1 MKQDGSGIKVDGG
14 MSSNDL
20 LCQILADISGSE
32 IVRPKMTEAT
42 ALGAAMV
49 AGYHMNFFQFLFKD
63 LETEG
68 ASESD
73 SELPLTPKTPV
84 NGTAEVHEH
93 TNGHATQPAQAL
105 PQEPSTPPPKRT
117 GRAFRM
123 PNGLIRSLTCRI
135 SSTALMKT
143 TKKIERSFSLTRDIK
158 YDKRDYDMFHPM
170 MSDSQRQDR
179 INTWKAAVI
188 RSRKWIRVEKQEQ
201 KRIDYKR
208 LSSVPFML
216 YVLMS
221 FGTHILSER
230 LVNG

>member
-1 MKQDGSGIKVDGG
+1 

-49 AGYHMNFFQFLFKD
+49 AGYHMNYFQYLFKD
-63 LETEG
+63 MEAECT
-68 ASESD
+68 SESE
-73 SELPLTPKTPV
+73 SEIPKTPV
-84 NGTAEVHEH
+84 NGAVVGHEH
-93 TNGHATQPAQAL
+93 TNGHATQTTTQANQQIHPMAHPL
-105 PQEPSTPPPKRT
+105 TPEPSTPPPVKT

-123 PNGLIRSLTCRI
+123 PNGIIRSLTSRI
-135 SSTALMKT
+135 SSTSLMMKT
-143 TKKIERSFSLTRDIK
+143 TKKIERSFSLSREIR
-158 YDKRDYDMFHPM
+158 YDKKDYDMFHPV

-179 INTWKAAVI
+179 INTWKAAVA